1 MIDPDVFKPIID
13 EIERKPVEI
22 NKYRDVAGSGR
33 SQAFGIVNRRCLP
46 PDYSRQCW
54 LRPYLYKLLLDFGNT
69 YVKDISW
76 NAITVNQNYKAD
88 KHRDKGNIGKSF
100 LVAFGDYEGGD
111 LKIYEGDLSGNH
123 NIRYKP
129 IITDFNKYY
138 HSVESF
144 TGNRYSLVYYNFYN
158 TRLTVLPP
166 PSVIYENK
174 KYFFKRGDVIITQ
187 KNRLPHPLL
196 NRKKKLDLE
205 NKNAS
210 FTVGFS

>member
-13 EIERKPVEI
+13 EIERKPIEI

-54 LRPYLYKLLLDFGNT
+54 LRPYLYKLLLDFGDT

-88 KHRDKGNIGKSF
+88 KHRDKGNVGKSF

-123 NIRYKP
+123 DIRYKP
-129 IITDFNKYY
+129 IITDFNKVF

-158 TRLTVLPP
+158 TRLSVLPP

-210 FTVGFS
+210 FTVGFG